1 MWQNN
6 NFPGALLESIASAVN
21 YLLFSGILCL
31 ISDSDKMIKLFTL
44 DFYEEIVD
52 KGDARILS
60 FKSNC

>member
-52 KGDARILS
+52 TGDARILS